1 MKTNYFLQNINPHT
15 TQQKIVYNNQL
26 TQNIE
31 NALKQKNILISN
43 LIFSEKKETNTI
55 NLDLFYRTN
64 KLKYYRNKIKK
75 IKSTSS
81 LVKKDSNLI
90 LNLFQKNNLNVKIR
104 NLNLLI
110 RKKRLIRIFKKYKFF
125 STKLFN
131 KRFNLF
137 GDFIKVL
144 TLFKQKK
151 ASPWLL
157 CYLIS
162 TTFKSLQKKKHGLFT
177 SFVNQIFKDII
188 LEKNS
193 AVEGIKFII
202 AGRLKGKPRASF
214 TKITVGKISLNSQ
227 NKDIQKT
234 QLHCYTIYGCFGLK
248 LWINYKK

>member
-1 MKTNYFLQNINPHT
+1 MKTNYFLQNINPQT
-15 TQQKIVYNNQL
+15 TAHKIVYNAKL

-43 LIFSEKKETNTI
+43 LIFSEKKDTNTV

-64 KLKYYRNKIKK
+64 KLKFYRNKIKK
-75 IKSTSS
+75 NEL
-81 LVKKDSNLI
+81 LVKKNNTNLV
-90 LNLFQKNNLNVKIR
+90 LDLFQKNNLNVKIR

-110 RKKRLIRIFKKYKFF
+110 RKKRLIRVFKKYKFF

-131 KRFNLF
+131 KRLNLF

-151 ASPWLL
+151 ASAWLL
-157 CYLIS
+157 CYLLSI
-162 TTFKSLQKKKHGLFT
+162 TFKSLQKKKHGLFT

-234 QLHCYTIYGCFGLK
+234 QLHCYTVYGCFGLK